1 MNETFFFWF
10 WLIFLLPFQVTSR
23 QAVLSMLDT
32 TRQRASDREVIYD
45 NEMNTTWLNEE
56 AQSDAEHRELSV
68 CLPTFTKPFER
79 TESFRRADYA
89 EDSDSKKCTWIFFR
103 LEASIRYARY
113 YIFLFPFAWPA
124 AHARNLYK
132 YTQTDTHWWWYA
144 TLSILIFR
152 LWFHR
157 SLALCLSLCLI
168 LCYYT
173 WARVDTN

>member
-1 MNETFFFWF
+1 MNETFFFFWF

-124 AHARNLYK
+124 AHARNLY
-132 YTQTDTHWWWYA
+132 TDRH
-144 TLSILIFR
+144 TLMMICDFEYFNFSSLIPSFVG
-152 LWFHR
+152 
-157 SLALCLSLCLI
+157 SLPLSLFDSL
-168 LCYYT
+168 LLHVSQS
-173 WARVDTN
+173 RH